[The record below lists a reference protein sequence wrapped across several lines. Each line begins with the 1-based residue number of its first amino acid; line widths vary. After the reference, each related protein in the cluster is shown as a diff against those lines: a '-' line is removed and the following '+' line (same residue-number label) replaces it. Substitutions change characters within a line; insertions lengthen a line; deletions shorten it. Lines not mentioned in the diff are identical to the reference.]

1 MAIFLKLTSE
11 REKLMKKID
20 NHLRTMARH
29 LVTFDTIEETLD
41 YLLEGFYKEYACD
54 LVGVVLY
61 EKGRLVPKVWKGEQF
76 TIDQTLHLDVKDCS
90 PKLLKNAI
98 WWQKDKREETN
109 CAFHTAIKNENLS
122 TWFTVPLHNLNESFG
137 LCVIGFREFIPLII
151 EAEQIF
157 TEFGHDVAS
166 SLIIAREKESQKRKM
181 KGIEWI
187 KENILPNSS
196 IEHIIEKVV
205 ERACKGT
212 QASGACVYL
221 YDEENTCF
229 DLHPPWYGPVGHPI
243 KIKVNS
249 NKSLDSYFPC
259 VEVSGGTELTVP
271 LLVNLKTIGVIYVTT
286 GGEGYFTEED
296 LEFLKFVSDFVSM
309 QIENARLYRFEYES
323 KKSLETIL
331 EHQQEL
337 VKKTVKGADLIE
349 ITNTISAMIDSTVFL
364 YDRFMN
370 PITSKVK
377 QEEKHLQNEYGHEII
392 KMKSEIIKLRTE
404 DLTIKVNG
412 TGLHVLPILQGNKAL
427 GYLIVS
433 LYQKKMHRLIRL
445 TIDYV
450 LNVYAIE
457 FIKQKLV
464 LDTKEQIQEGFIN
477 QLFAETIENPEKIIQ
492 YATLTNWNILEPH
505 TVVVGSFYVADD
517 AGENVVAI
525 EAKKSRVWD
534 QMKSDLSFHFSNM
547 IFSRKGED
555 FIIIAQTPSEK
566 NVWERLYKLLSDST
580 KKEKITTYFGIGGST
595 TKLEDYYDS
604 YIKASKAKN
613 VIMNRNPDGGYALY
627 DDLGAYTILSNTS
640 DLASAKIF
648 IKKNLGALV
657 QYSEKN
663 NVDLFGTLKVYLLH
677 NGNVREASNAL
688 FIHRSTLEYRIDRI
702 AELLDVD
709 LNDAEVR
716 FELLMAYK
724 LYSLFD
730 FDSSELM

>member
-1 MAIFLKLTSE
+1 MELTQK

-41 YLLEGFYKEYACD
+41 YLLNGFYKEYACD

-76 TIDQTLHLDVKDCS
+76 TIDQTLHLDVSDCS

-166 SLIIAREKESQKRKM
+166 SLVLAREKESQKRKM

-196 IEHIIEKVV
+196 IDHIIEKVV

-243 KIKVNS
+243 KIKINS
-249 NKSLDSYFPC
+249 NKSLDSYFPF
-259 VEVSGGTELTVP
+259 VEIPGGTELTVP

-286 GGEGYFTEED
+286 GGEGNFTEED

-309 QIENARLYRFEYES
+309 QIENARLYKFEYES

-337 VKKTVKGADLIE
+337 VKKTVKGADLVE
-349 ITNTISAMIDSTVFL
+349 ITTTISPMIDSTVFL

-370 PITSKVK
+370 PITSKIK
-377 QEEKHLQNEYGHEII
+377 GEEKHLQNEYQNEIM
-392 KMKSEIIKLRTE
+392 KMKNKITKLCTE
-404 DLTIKVNG
+404 DLQITLNNTV
-412 TGLHVLPILQGNKAL
+412 LHVLPILQGNKAL

-450 LNVYAIE
+450 INVYAIE

-464 LDTKEQIQEGFIN
+464 LDTKEQIQEGFVN
-477 QLFAETIENPEKIIQ
+477 QLFTKSIENPEKIIQ

-505 TVVVGSFYVADD
+505 TVVVGSFFIEDD
-517 AGENVVAI
+517 SGENVVAI
-525 EAKKSRVWD
+525 EAKKSRIWEQV
-534 QMKSDLSFHFSNM
+534 KSDLSFHFKNI
-547 IFSRKGED
+547 IFSRKSDD
-555 FIIIAQTPSEK
+555 FIIIVQTPNEQNFWK
-566 NVWERLYKLLSDST
+566 RLYSFMFEVT
-580 KKEKITTYFGIGGST
+580 KKEKSTLNLFVGIGGNT

-604 YIKASKAKN
+604 YIKATKAKN
-613 VIMNRNPDGGYALY
+613 VIMNRNPNGGYALY
-627 DDLGAYTILSNTS
+627 DNLGAYTILSNTS
-640 DLASAKIF
+640 DVQSARIF
-648 IKKNLGALV
+648 IKKNLGVLV

-663 NVDLFGTLKVYLLH
+663 NVDLFGTLRVFLLN

-688 FIHRSTLEYRIDRI
+688 YIHRSTLEYRIDRI

-716 FELLMAYK
+716 FELLIAYK
-724 LYSLFD
+724 LYNLFG
-730 FDSSELM
+730 FNSSELM

>member
-1 MAIFLKLTSE
+1 MELTQK

-20 NHLRTMARH
+20 NHLRAMARH

-61 EKGRLVPKVWKGEQF
+61 EKGRLVPKVWKGDQF
-76 TIDQTLHLDVKDCS
+76 TIDQTLHLDVRDCS

-122 TWFTVPLHNLNESFG
+122 TWFTVPLHNLHESFG

-166 SLIIAREKESQKRKM
+166 SLVLAREKESQKRKM

-196 IEHIIEKVV
+196 INHIIEKVV

-243 KIKVNS
+243 KIKINS
-249 NKSLDSYFPC
+249 NKSLDSYFPY

-309 QIENARLYRFEYES
+309 QIENARLYKFEYES

-337 VKKTVKGADLIE
+337 VKKTVKGADLVE

-377 QEEKHLQNEYGHEII
+377 GEERHLQNGYQHEIK
-392 KMKSEIIKLRTE
+392 KMKNEITKLRAE
-404 DLTIKVNG
+404 NLTITVND
-412 TGLHVLPILQGNKAL
+412 TDLHVLPILQGTQAL
-427 GYLIVS
+427 GYMIVS

-477 QLFAETIENPEKIIQ
+477 QLFTKTIENPEKIIQ
-492 YATLTNWNILEPH
+492 YATLTNWDILEPH
-505 TVVVGSFYVADD
+505 TVVVCSYLTEDD
-517 AGENVVAI
+517 DNIVLI

-534 QMKSDLSFHFSNM
+534 QIKSDLSFHYKNI
-547 IFSRKGED
+547 IFSRKSDD
-555 FIIIAQTPSEK
+555 FIIIVQTPNEQ
-566 NVWERLYKLLSDST
+566 NFWERLYASMSEVINKVEPTLNL
-580 KKEKITTYFGIGGST
+580 YVGIGGNIS
-595 TKLEDYYDS
+595 KLDDYYDS
-604 YIKASKAKN
+604 YMKASKAKN
-613 VIMNRNPDGGYALY
+613 VIMNRNPNGGYAIY
-627 DDLGAYTILSNTS
+627 DNLGTYTILSNTS
-640 DLASAKIF
+640 DAQSARLF
-648 IKKNLGALV
+648 IKKNLGTLI
-657 QYSEKN
+657 QYSDKN
-663 NVDLFGTLKVYLLH
+663 NVDLFRTLKVFLLH

-702 AELLDVD
+702 AELLNVD

-724 LYSLFD
+724 LYHLFD
-730 FDSSELM
+730 FNSSELM

>member
-1 MAIFLKLTSE
+1 MIHLELTQKRE
-11 REKLMKKID
+11 RLMKKID

-29 LVTFDTIEETLD
+29 LVTFDSIEETLD

-61 EKGRLVPKVWKGEQF
+61 EKGRLVPKVWKGDQF
-76 TIDQTLHLDVKDCS
+76 TIDKTLHLDVNDCS

-98 WWQKDKREETN
+98 WWQKDKREETS

-122 TWFTVPLHNLNESFG
+122 TWFTVPLHNLNGSLGF
-137 LCVIGFREFIPLII
+137 LVIGFHEFIPLII

-166 SLIIAREKESQKRKM
+166 SLILAREKESQKRKM

-196 IEHIIEKVV
+196 IDHIIEKVV

-212 QASGACVYL
+212 GASGACVYL

-229 DLHPPWYGPVGHPI
+229 DLNPPWYGMVGHPI
-243 KIKVNS
+243 KIKINS
-249 NKSLDSYFPC
+249 NKSIDSYFPF

-271 LLVNLKTIGVIYVTT
+271 LLVNLKAIGVLYVTT
-286 GGEGYFTEED
+286 GGETYFTDED

-309 QIENARLYRFEYES
+309 QIENARLYKFEYES

-337 VKKTVKGADLIE
+337 VTKTVKGADLIE
-349 ITNTISAMIDSTVFL
+349 ITNTISPMIDSTVFL
-364 YDRFMN
+364 YDQFLN

-377 QEEKHLQNEYGHEII
+377 AEEKPLQYEYQNEIM
-392 KMKSEIIKLRTE
+392 KMKKEITKLRTE
-404 DLTIKVNG
+404 DLQILVND
-412 TGLHVLPILQGNKAL
+412 TVLHVLPILQGNKAL
-427 GYLIVS
+427 GYLVVS

-464 LDTKEQIQEGFIN
+464 FDTKEQIQEGFIN
-477 QLFAETIENPEKIIQ
+477 QLFSETIDNPEKIIQ

-505 TVVVGSFYVADD
+505 TVVVGSLYIEDGTED
-517 AGENVVAI
+517 NVVMI
-525 EAKKSRVWD
+525 EAKKSRLWD
-534 QMKSDLSFHFSNM
+534 QIKSDLPFHFKNI
-547 IFSRKGED
+547 IFSRKSDD
-555 FIIIAQTPSEK
+555 FIIIVQTPSEK
-566 NVWERLYKLLSDST
+566 KFWERFYKLLSEST
-580 KKEKITTYFGIGGST
+580 KSEKVTIYVGIGGST
-595 TKLEDYYDS
+595 STLEDYNDS
-604 YIKASKAKN
+604 FLQASKAKN
-613 VIMNRNPDGGYALY
+613 VIANRNPDGGYALY
-627 DDLGAYTILSNTS
+627 DNLGAYTILSNTS
-640 DLASAKIF
+640 DIPSARLF
-648 IKKNLGALV
+648 IKKNLGALI

-663 NVDLFGTLKVYLLH
+663 NVDLFGTLKVFLLH
-677 NGNVREASNAL
+677 NGNIREASNAL

-702 AELLDVD
+702 AELINAD
-709 LNDAEVR
+709 LNDAEIR

-724 LYSLFD
+724 LYHLFD
-730 FDSSELM
+730 FNSSELI

>member
-1 MAIFLKLTSE
+1 MELTQK

-29 LVTFDTIEETLD
+29 LVTFDTIEETLN

-61 EKGRLVPKVWKGEQF
+61 EKGRLVPKVWKGDQF
-76 TIDQTLHLDVKDCS
+76 TIDQTLHLDVRDCS

-137 LCVIGFREFIPLII
+137 LCIIGFHEFVPLIT

-166 SLIIAREKESQKRKM
+166 SLILAREKENQKRKM

-196 IEHIIEKVV
+196 IDYIIEKVV

-212 QASGACVYL
+212 KANGACVYL
-221 YDEENTCF
+221 YDEENTYF
-229 DLHPPWYGPVGHPI
+229 DLHPPWYGLVGHPI
-243 KIKVNS
+243 KIKINS
-249 NKSLDSYFPC
+249 NKSLDSYFPY
-259 VEVSGGTELTVP
+259 VEASGGTELTVP
-271 LLVNLKTIGVIYVTT
+271 LLVNLKAIGVLYVTT
-286 GGEGYFTEED
+286 GGETNFTEED
-296 LEFLKFVSDFVSM
+296 LEFLKFLSDFVSM
-309 QIENARLYRFEYES
+309 QIENARLYKFEYES

-331 EHQQEL
+331 EYQQEL
-337 VKKTVKGADLIE
+337 VTKTVKGADLIE
-349 ITNTISAMIDSTVFL
+349 ITNTISPMIDSTVFL

-377 QEEKHLQNEYGHEII
+377 GEEKHLQTDYQSEIMKMKNEII
-392 KMKSEIIKLRTE
+392 QLRTE
-404 DLTIKVNG
+404 DMQLTVND
-412 TGLHVLPILQGNKAL
+412 TVLHVLPILQGNKAL
-427 GYLIVS
+427 GYLVVS
-433 LYQKKMHRLIRL
+433 LYQKRMHRLIRL

-477 QLFAETIENPEKIIQ
+477 QLFEETIEYPEKIIQ

-505 TVVVGSFYVADD
+505 TVVVGSFYIEDD
-517 AGENVVAI
+517 GGDNVVAI
-525 EAKKSRVWD
+525 ESKKSRVWD
-534 QMKSDLSFHFSNM
+534 QMKSDLSFHLKGI
-547 IFSRKGED
+547 IFSRKGDE
-555 FIIIAQTPSEK
+555 FIIIVQTPSEK
-566 NVWERLYKLLSDST
+566 DFWSRIYKLLAEST
-580 KKEKITTYFGIGGST
+580 KKEKVTAYVGIGGST
-595 TKLEDYYDS
+595 STLDDYYDS
-604 YIKASKAKN
+604 FMKASKAKN
-613 VIMNRNPDGGYALY
+613 VIANRNPDGGYAVY

-640 DLASAKIF
+640 DIQSARIY
-648 IKKNLGALV
+648 IKKNLGALL

-663 NVDLFGTLKVYLLH
+663 NVDLFGTLKVFLLH

-688 FIHRSTLEYRIDRI
+688 YIHRSTLEYRIDRI
-702 AELLDVD
+702 AELLKVD

-730 FDSSELM
+730 FEPTDLS